1 MVSGEYLLEVKS
13 IIDNDDMGYTKMKI
27 KTTDREL
34 YALWCF
40 EYNELNQRVYDDNLK
55 KFCERNNIN
64 VELYK
69 SNVRI
74 SVR

>member
-1 MVSGEYLLEVKS
+1 MASGEYLLEVRP

-55 KFCERNNIN
+55 KFCKRNNIN
-64 VELYK
+64 TELYNSK
-69 SNVRI
+69 GII
-74 SVR
+74 SIK